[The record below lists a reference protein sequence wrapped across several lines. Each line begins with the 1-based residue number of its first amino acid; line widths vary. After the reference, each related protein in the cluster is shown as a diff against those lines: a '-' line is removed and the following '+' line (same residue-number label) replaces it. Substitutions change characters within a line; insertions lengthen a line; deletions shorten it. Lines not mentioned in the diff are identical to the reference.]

1 MTMTP
6 EEPRGPLNNTK
17 KEELPRLGQ
26 GGVQLLERPR
36 EPPEA
41 LAQLLLRDDERR
53 AAVEQRR
60 PEEADQAVVQHGLA
74 EVLQERR
81 EGLAEL
87 LDGLPVPAL
96 KIDATE

>member
-53 AAVEQRR
+53 GAVEQRR
-60 PEEADQAVVQHGLA
+60 PEEADEAVVQHGLA
-74 EVLQERR
+74 ELLQVRGG
-81 EGLAEL
+81 GLAEL
-87 LDGLPVPAL
+87 LHGLATPVRQV
-96 KIDATE
+96 DA